1 MWAAVFRNP
10 DRPSTS
16 NLANPLA
23 PIGLFTSDLLFC
35 FVVFILYVVKSSI
48 LHDLCHGEKLIGI
61 QNSGLVLFLV
71 FSMWFAGLLSLE
83 SSGCLS
89 SKARNDVCNHP
100 SNPPL
105 DEFLPRPVVQSL
117 LLSYW
122 CRKEAFCKLA
132 IIPNLCQT
140 IEVRNDGHWQL
151 QRSDAQL
158 ADCGSLVRPNIPF
171 VLVGFARS
179 RVRRSQSVNNFPAT
193 QETRRWMHLHAW
205 QPPRWLLI
213 SSHAPQQHTTTA
225 LNHRPSFWELCGT
238 ANHTLRLP
246 PNV

>member
-23 PIGLFTSDLLFC
+23 PIGLFTADLLFC

-89 SKARNDVCNHP
+89 SKARDDVCNHP

-122 CRKEAFCKLA
+122 CRKYTGFLLAGDNSESLPNDRSPKRWTLAAPTQWCAAGWLRFVSAAKHTICLGRFC
-132 IIPNLCQT
+132 T
-140 IEVRNDGHWQL
+140 
-151 QRSDAQL
+151 
-158 ADCGSLVRPNIPF
+158 
-171 VLVGFARS
+171 
-179 RVRRSQSVNNFPAT
+179 
-193 QETRRWMHLHAW
+193 
-205 QPPRWLLI
+205 
-213 SSHAPQQHTTTA
+213 
-225 LNHRPSFWELCGT
+225 
-238 ANHTLRLP
+238 
-246 PNV
+246 